1 MSQSSE
7 KNNSDTINQMIF
19 YARKNYLLIILSF
32 ALNITFVFL
41 YAITSLPQYTS
52 SAKIFIEQ
60 DNSSI
65 DPFLEIS
72 GRRDINLI
80 NNQQQILKSR
90 SVAEATVNVLAK
102 SELRDRLYLFQTRN
116 ENDDLQNLPK
126 QALRKLLL
134 SEKFA
139 YKNYDEAIKNN
150 PALLN
155 LAANNIK
162 NNLIVIS
169 SRTSDIINIS
179 YTSNN
184 AFESALVINTVVDV
198 YKAKDLDWKNN
209 EHSYLQE
216 FLDEQLLIKKSELSE
231 LENTLKVFQEENK
244 IFGLDDNSE
253 SLLNSLQMIESD
265 FYLTVTEIEIL
276 NEKEKFYKKSLN
288 KQEQDF
294 SNTLTNT
301 IDTQLMALRN
311 ELAVTEAEFLSSKA
325 KNKKLSEMSL
335 KAIEMKI
342 ENLKNSIKKETEILV
357 NSELT
362 SSSPIEFRQSII
374 DTLIQINTSK
384 NGLAAKKN
392 ELSKIITV
400 YEDKLKELPQ
410 QYLQFS
416 RLQRDKFILDETYS
430 LMKKKY
436 EESRISEASQLG
448 KVKIIDVAIP
458 SNNPTWPPNPS
469 VLSIMALFLCIVN
482 SFIFI
487 FIKEKT
493 DNTIKSFDQIEQLGL
508 TILGIIPKFE
518 KITKTNSINKSS
530 SKRNHQLISKNSKS
544 LVSEAFRTL
553 RTSLSF
559 IPRKGTSGGRSFIVS
574 SSGPSEGKSTT
585 CANLAITYANLG
597 KKTLIIEFDL
607 RKPVMSQIF
616 KIDNSL
622 GITKTFI
629 DKKSSLKDQVQ
640 QSDIPNLDVLCSGP
654 VPPNPSEIIGHEELI
669 ESVKLLQKDYD
680 IILVDTPPIAPV
692 TDTLQLANIFD
703 DFILVI
709 RANKTQKLV
718 LDRSLKSLKNI
729 NKPIQN
735 CIVNEVSTN
744 MSYGGYYYDSYNY
757 YYANEDED

>member
-1 MSQSSE
+1 MAQSSE
-7 KNNSDTINQMIF
+7 KNNNDTINQIIF
-19 YARKNYLLIILSF
+19 YARKNYLVIILSF
-32 ALNITFVFL
+32 AISIFLVFL
-41 YAITSLPQYTS
+41 YAITALPQYTS
-52 SAKIFIEQ
+52 SAKIFIER

-72 GRRDINLI
+72 GRRDTNLI

-90 SVAEATVNVLAK
+90 SVAEAAVNVLAK

-116 ENDDLQNLPK
+116 ENDDLKNLPK

-139 YKNYDEAIKNN
+139 YKNFDEAIKDN
-150 PALLN
+150 PKLLN
-155 LAANNIK
+155 KAVTTIQ

-169 SRTSDIINIS
+169 SRTSDILNIS

-184 AFESALVINTVVDV
+184 ALESSLIINTVVDV
-198 YKAKDLDWKNN
+198 YQAKDLDWKNN

-216 FLDEQLLIKKSELSE
+216 FLDKQLLIKKMELSE
-231 LENTLKVFQEENK
+231 LENALKIFQEDNK

-276 NEKEKFYKKSLN
+276 NEKEKFYKRSLN

-311 ELAVTEAEFLSSKA
+311 ELAATEAEFLSSKA
-325 KNKKLSEMSL
+325 KNSNLSEMSL

-362 SSSPIEFRQSII
+362 SSSPIEFRQSLI

-384 NGLAAKKN
+384 NGLAAKKS

-410 QYLQFS
+410 QYLEFS

-436 EESRISEASQLG
+436 EESRISEASQIG
-448 KVKIIDVAIP
+448 KVKIIDIAIP
-458 SNNPTWPPNPS
+458 SNFPTWPPSNS
-469 VLSIMALFLCIVN
+469 FLAIIALFLSIIN
-482 SFIFI
+482 SVIFI

-493 DNTIKSFDQIEQLGL
+493 DNTVKNFDQIEQLGL
-508 TILGIIPKFE
+508 TILGIIPIFE
-518 KITKTNSINKSS
+518 NLNQTN
-530 SKRNHQLISKNSKS
+530 SKRNHQLISENSKS

-559 IPRKGTSGGRSFIVS
+559 IPRKNTSSGRSFIVS

-597 KKTLIIEFDL
+597 KKTLVIEFDL

-616 KIDNSL
+616 KVDNSL

-629 DKKSSLKDQVQ
+629 DKNTSLKDQIQ

-654 VPPNPSEIIGHEELI
+654 IPPNPSEIIGHEKLI
-669 ESVKLLQKDYD
+669 ESVKLLKKDYD
-680 IILVDTPPIAPV
+680 IIIVDTPPIVAV

-703 DFILVI
+703 EFILVI

-718 LDRSLKSLKNI
+718 LDRALKNLKNI
-729 NKPIQN
+729 NKPIQH
-735 CIVNEVSTN
+735 CIVNEVSSN

-757 YYANEDED
+757 YYANEDKD